1 MSGLDFYCDG
11 ALGDVKGNYR
21 MTVAEIIV
29 NLLGLLAGIGV
40 FLVSIKIISN
50 NLESV
55 GSNRLKSLFAR
66 TSKSNL
72 LGVGIGTAATALVQ
86 SSGATSVMTI
96 GFVNAG
102 IMSLTQACAIVLG
115 ANIGTTITG
124 QIVAIGFLGGDTPL
138 SASVIL
144 AALAGI
150 GAFMMYFAKKDI
162 VKRIG
167 SLLAGFGLLFVGLTT
182 MSSSMSA
189 FANLDNIKNFI
200 ASINF
205 PGYSVVLVL
214 VGIVLTAIIQSSSV
228 TSSIV
233 ITMLVSGLI
242 SLDQGIFL
250 ILGSNIGACV
260 VALLAC
266 IGSSAN
272 AKRVAVFHILTNI
285 ARVFVFLAI
294 SEIITAATGG
304 KFTTG
309 WLFEKMFPGV
319 VPLQLSM
326 FHTLF
331 NVVTVFIMVPM
342 IKLFVKLSEKI
353 LPDKAE
359 QKEGSQSARHLYFI
373 DEHMLKTPPIAVQ
386 QTKNEVVNMAK
397 IARDNFSLACDIV
410 CTMDYSR
417 IENFRTNE
425 DELNYLNKEITHFVV
440 QLSKLEMSDNDHKY
454 LSSVFHTVTDL
465 ERIGDYAENITEYAD
480 RLNANKELFSSDA
493 IEEIRKMQGLINDL
507 YDKAI
512 QAYVN
517 IDYVALREAETIE
530 DSIDDYTQK
539 MADNHIQ
546 RLDQGICTSDV
557 GAQYISLA
565 SNGER
570 VADHFMNVAKV
581 IREYGFVAARHGL
594 SEALPKTSNTS
605 K

>member
-1 MSGLDFYCDG
+1 
-11 ALGDVKGNYR
+11 
-21 MTVAEIIV
+21 MTAAEIIV

-40 FLVSIKIISN
+40 FLIAIKIISN

-55 GSNRLKSLFAR
+55 GGNRLKSLFAM
-66 TSKSNL
+66 TSKNNL

-86 SSGATSVMTI
+86 SSGATSVMAI

-102 IMSLTQACAIVLG
+102 IMTLTQACAIVLG

-124 QIVAIGFLGGDTPL
+124 QIVAIGFLGGDTTI

-182 MSSSMSA
+182 MSGSMAA
-189 FANLDNIKNFI
+189 FAELDSIKRFI
-200 ASINF
+200 AAIDF

-214 VGIVLTAIIQSSSV
+214 VGIALTAIIQSSSV
-228 TSSIV
+228 TSSIA
-233 ITMLVSGLI
+233 ITMLVSRLI

-266 IGSSAN
+266 IGTSTNSR
-272 AKRVAVFHILTNI
+272 RVAVFHIITNI
-285 ARVFVFLAI
+285 IRVFAFVAVA
-294 SEIITAATGG
+294 EIVTAATGG
-304 KFTTG
+304 KFTMG
-309 WLFEKMFPGV
+309 RLFDRMFPGV

-331 NVVTVFIMVPM
+331 NVVTVLLLLPTMKFY
-342 IKLFVKLSEKI
+342 VKLSEKL
-353 LPDKAE
+353 LPEKESEKALP
-359 QKEGSQSARHLYFI
+359 QQGVHFYFI
-373 DEHMLKTPPIAVQ
+373 DEHLLKTPPVAVQ
-386 QTKNEVVNMAK
+386 QTKNEIVNMAK

-410 CTMDYSR
+410 CTMDYSK
-417 IENFRTNE
+417 IDDFRKNE
-425 DELNYLNKEITHFVV
+425 TELNYLNKEITHFVV
-440 QLSKLEMSDNDHKY
+440 QLSKLEMSDNDHRY
-454 LSSVFHTVTDL
+454 LSSTFHTVTDL

-480 RLNANKELFSSDA
+480 RLNEKKELFSDEA
-493 IEEIRKMQGLINDL
+493 IDEIRNMQKLIDAL
-507 YDKAI
+507 YEKAM
-512 QAYVN
+512 QAYINV
-517 IDYVALREAETIE
+517 DYVALREAETIE
-530 DSIDDYTQK
+530 DSIDDFTQQ
-539 MADNHIQ
+539 MADNHIM
-546 RLDQGICTSDV
+546 RLDNGVCTSDL

-581 IREYGFVAARHGL
+581 IRDYGIIGVRHIADAQRQNQSAA
-594 SEALPKTSNTS
+594 KTAGE
-605 K
+605 